1 MYACYKNKTRL
12 VFLSRL
18 LLALTFDMFVLPDL
32 LHDGVPLRLVCD
44 PQVVFERLLVND
56 VVTEEVEVI
65 IPNKSM
71 YSFFLNKLLYINS
84 DGESFLPVVD
94 KAGLVLVHINRAQPL
109 SNRLRLPLSPHR
121 GVFHRGQGSWNG
133 YKSLKSHIT
142 LNVCASLCTHS
153 CLALCCP

>member
-1 MYACYKNKTRL
+1 
-12 VFLSRL
+12 
-18 LLALTFDMFVLPDL
+18 MFVLPDL
-32 LHDGVPLRLVCD
+32 LHEGVPLRLVGD
-44 PQVVFERLLVND
+44 LKIVVERLIIND

-94 KAGLVLVHINRAQPL
+94 EAGLVLVQLDRAQPL
-109 SNRLRLPLSPHR
+109 SNRLRLPLPPHR

-133 YKSLKSHIT
+133 YKSLKSHLT
-142 LNVCASLCTHS
+142 LNVCVSLRTHS
-153 CLALCCP
+153 CLAWCCL